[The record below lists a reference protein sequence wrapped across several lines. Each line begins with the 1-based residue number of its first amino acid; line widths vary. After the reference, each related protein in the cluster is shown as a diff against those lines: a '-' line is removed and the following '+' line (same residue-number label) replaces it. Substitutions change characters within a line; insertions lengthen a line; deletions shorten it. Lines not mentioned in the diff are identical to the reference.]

1 MTFSRP
7 RVLNLPAREPW
18 ERNLY
23 VLWLAL
29 ALTMIGFGAIFP
41 FVPLYMRELGIE
53 DPGQAA
59 LWGGLAGGVG
69 AFFMVFSGPVWG
81 VMGDRSG
88 RKKNVVRGIF
98 GFGAVMFAASFV
110 PNVYYLLGVWLF
122 LGFMPGPGMVSMPLI
137 AAMAPK
143 HRVPYAIGVLMSASF
158 LGFTVGPLVGGLL
171 IDSLGFRTT
180 LMVTAG
186 LLSVSGS
193 IVLFFVKEGREAPA
207 TLQRLDLRQM
217 LSGITRVARSR
228 EIAPILGVLF
238 MVQFGGSLMLP
249 ALPLFLGTLSSG
261 EDVGASVGVAFAI
274 FGVTGGVSSI
284 LIGRMGQRIG
294 RTPLIAGSFL
304 LMGLAYI
311 PMLMVGDILSAY
323 LVLGVLGFLGG
334 ALVTTA
340 FALVGTSAGEN
351 QGAAYGAAQ
360 SASSVAWFAAPLAG
374 GAIAGMWGLREV
386 FLVEV
391 VAYVLAGVLAI
402 RLLAGTEAEKEPVTV
417 EAAPI
422 LESAGGD

>member
-1 MTFSRP
+1 MTFSRS
-7 RVLNLPAREPW
+7 RALNLTAREPW

-29 ALTMIGFGAIFP
+29 ALTMVGFGSVFP
-41 FVPLYMRELGIE
+41 FLPLYMRELGVE

-59 LWGGLAGGVG
+59 LWGGIAGGLA
-69 AFFMVFSGPVWG
+69 AFFMVFSSPLWG
-81 VMGDRSG
+81 VLGDRSG

-171 IDSLGFRTT
+171 IDSVGFRMT
-180 LMVTAG
+180 LMTAAG

-193 IVLFFVKEGREAPA
+193 TVLFLVNEDREAPGSPEG
-207 TLQRLDLRQM
+207 LDLRQM

-238 MVQFGGSLMLP
+238 MVQFSGSLMMP
-249 ALPLFLGTLSSG
+249 ALPLFLGTLSSR
-261 EDVGASVGVAFAI
+261 EDVGASVGIAFAI
-274 FGVTGGVSSI
+274 LGVTGGVSSI

-311 PMLMVGDILSAY
+311 PMLMVGDIMSAY

-334 ALVTTA
+334 ALVTTT

-391 VAYVLAGVLAI
+391 VAYVLAGALAI

>member
-1 MTFSRP
+1 MTLSRP
-7 RVLNLPAREPW
+7 RLLNLPAREPW

-59 LWGGLAGGVG
+59 LWGGIAGGVG

-122 LGFMPGPGMVSMPLI
+122 LGFMPGPGIVSMPLI

-180 LMVTAG
+180 LMMTAG
-186 LLSVSGS
+186 LLAVSGS
-193 IVLFFVKEGREAPA
+193 MVLFFVKEGRETPA
-207 TLQRLDLRQM
+207 TPQRLDLRQM
-217 LSGITRVARSR
+217 LSGIAKVARSR

-274 FGVTGGVSSI
+274 LGVTGGVSSI
-284 LIGRMGQRIG
+284 LIGRMGRRIG

-304 LMGLAYI
+304 LMGLAHI

-334 ALVTTA
+334 GLVTTA

-360 SASSVAWFAAPLAG
+360 SASSIAWFASPLVG

-391 VAYVLAGVLAI
+391 VAYVVAGALAI
-402 RLLAGTEAEKEPVTV
+402 RLLAGTEAEKELVTIEV
-417 EAAPI
+417 API